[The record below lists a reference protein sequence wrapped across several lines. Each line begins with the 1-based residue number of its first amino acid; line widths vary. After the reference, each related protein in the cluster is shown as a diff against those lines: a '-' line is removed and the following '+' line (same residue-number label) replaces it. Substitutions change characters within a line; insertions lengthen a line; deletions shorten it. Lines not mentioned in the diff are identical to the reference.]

1 MPFNFFSKHKSWK
14 IPFLIILIA
23 WPASI
28 FLLYSFSDSKQTIVK
43 ISATDPNQ
51 VIELQAVAALGY
63 LEPEGE
69 VINLSGTVLAE
80 GSRVDKL
87 LVKGGDKVKVGQIVA
102 ILDSHNRLEAAFKR
116 AQTKVKIARS
126 RLEQVKAGAK
136 QGEINAQKAKIENLK
151 AELQGQKLAQQ
162 ATIERLIADL
172 TGNIAAQ
179 QATIGR
185 LEAQLNNA
193 TIECDRFEGLYI
205 DGAVTASNR
214 DLKCLE
220 KDTAYQ
226 RVMESKFTL
235 QRIEDSG
242 KEAIAAAQANLQRTI
257 NTILQQQTEAQ
268 ATLNQIAEIRS
279 VDLVL
284 AEAELEDAIVGVQQ
298 AQAELDLAY
307 VRSPI
312 DGQILKINTWPGEIV
327 SNQGIVELGQTGQMY
342 VKAEVY
348 ETDISRVLLGQ
359 HSTITSDGFPGQ
371 LQGTVDEIGL
381 QIGKKEVLSTNPAV
395 DVDARVVEVKIRL
408 DSEDSQK
415 VAGLTNLQVKVVIDS
430 SKPLS
435 KN

>member
-1 MPFNFFSKHKSWK
+1 MKFNSFSKLQSWK
-14 IPFLIILIA
+14 TPFLIIAIA

-28 FLLYSFSDSKQTIVK
+28 LLLYSFLYSKQTIAKV
-43 ISATDPNQ
+43 SAADPDQ

-63 LEPEGE
+63 LEPAGE

-80 GSRVDKL
+80 GARVDKL
-87 LVKGGDKVKVGQIVA
+87 LIKQGDRVKEGQVVA
-102 ILDSHNRLEAAFKR
+102 ILDSRDRLDAALKR

-136 QGEINAQKAKIENLK
+136 AGEINAQKARIENLK

-162 ATIERLIADL
+162 ATIERLTADL
-172 TGNIAAQ
+172 KGNTAAQ
-179 QATIGR
+179 KATIER
-185 LEAQLNNA
+185 LEAELTNA
-193 TIECDRFEGLYI
+193 ETECDRFERLYT

-220 KDTAYQ
+220 KETARK
-226 RVMESKFTL
+226 RVMESKVTL
-235 QRIEDSG
+235 KRIEDSG
-242 KEAIAAAQANLQRTI
+242 QEEIAEAQANLQRTI
-257 NTILQQQTEAQ
+257 STIQQQQTEAQ
-268 ATLNQIAEIRS
+268 ATLNQIAEIRP

-307 VRSPI
+307 VRSPSE
-312 DGQILKINTWPGEIV
+312 GQILKIHTWPGEII
-327 SNQGIVELGQTGQMY
+327 SDLGIVELGQTGQMY

-348 ETDISRVLLGQ
+348 ETDISRVYLGQ
-359 HSTITSDGFPGQ
+359 QSTITSDGFPGQ
-371 LQGTVDEIGL
+371 LRGKVDEIGL
-381 QIGKKEVLSTNPAV
+381 QIGKKEVLSTNPAI
-395 DVDARVVEVKIRL
+395 DVDSRVVEVKIRL

-430 SKPLS
+430 SS
-435 KN
+435 Q